1 MGAIYKVTDDGEGDL
16 MLQPIVVNQTE
27 TNWERGNGTISATD
41 WIDTSEGFSCPFYV
55 NRALGL
61 CQATLTMK
69 LKSGVTYTG
78 LKELVTGLPKAKSL
92 YTSCSIISV
101 SSTQCMIDFTTSGT
115 IRTGNIWSGSAS
127 VGGGWMVVSATYV
140 IDDSERY

>member
-27 TNWERGNGTISATD
+27 TNWERGNGTIAATD
-41 WIDTSEGFSCPFYV
+41 WIDTSEGFSCPFYI

-61 CQATLTMK
+61 CQVTLTMK
-69 LKSGVTYTG
+69 FKSGVTYTSQKV
-78 LKELVTGLPKAKSL
+78 LISGLPKAKSMH
-92 YTSCSIISV
+92 TSCGVIS
-101 SSTQCMIDFTTSGT
+101 SLQGMIDFTTSGT
-115 IRTGNIWSGSAS
+115 IRTGNVWTGSSS
-127 VGGGWMVVSATYV
+127 VGGGWLVVSATYV